1 MMKTFTI
8 AFILVAAFCT
18 ASMAQTPKETAHEK
32 GVQAVKLEDEGK
44 FDEALKLLDE
54 AQKLDPDNIVYPYE
68 ASYCYYSQEQYQKV
82 VDALEKLKDR
92 PDSFDRLYEL
102 LGNSY
107 DVLKQ
112 SDKAIA
118 IYEEGLKKFP
128 NSGVLYLERGTMP
141 LTRKDYNEAIKYFE
155 KGIEVDPKFASNY
168 YWAAKLYCG
177 SDASMWGMM
186 YGEIFMNLER
196 NSKRTGE
203 ISKLLFDTYKKNITF
218 PAPDKISVA
227 FNKQTVISI
236 DDSKNIKMPYS
247 MNYEMSLSL
256 GVAGEKT
263 IDLNS
268 LDRIRQNFIKFYTEK
283 GFDKEK
289 PNVLFVYQNQITQAN
304 QMEAYNH
311 WLLMKGDDA
320 AFNTWQAANKDK
332 WDSFIKWYTANPLKL
347 DAEHRFHRDMY

>member
-1 MMKTFTI
+1 MKTFTI
-8 AFILVAAFCT
+8 AFILVAAFCFP
-18 ASMAQTPKETAHEK
+18 SLAQTPKETAHDK

-54 AQKLDPDNIVYPYE
+54 AQKLDPDNIIYPYE
-68 ASYCYYSQEQYQKV
+68 ATYCYYSQEQYQKV

-177 SDASMWGMM
+177 SEAPMWGMM

-218 PAPDKISVA
+218 TSSEKTTIS
-227 FNKQTVISI
+227 FNKDNVVKIQ
-236 DDSKNIKMPYS
+236 DGGKIKMPYS
-247 MNYEMSLSL
+247 IIYEPTM
-256 GVAGEKT
+256 GIATVGEKA

-268 LDRIRQNFIKFYTEK
+268 LDRIRQNFLKVYNEK
-283 GFDKEK
+283 GFDKEY
-289 PNVLFVYQNQITQAN
+289 PNVLFSYQNQITTAN
-304 QMEAYNH
+304 NMEAYNH
-311 WLLMKGDDA
+311 WLLMKGDDD
-320 AFNTWQAANKDK
+320 AFNTWQTANKDK
-332 WDSFIKWYTANPLKL
+332 WDSFIKWYTDNPLKL
-347 DAEHRFHRDMY
+347 DAEHRFHRNMY

>member
-1 MMKTFTI
+1 MKTFTI
-8 AFILVAAFCT
+8 SFILVAAFCA
-18 ASMAQTPKETAHEK
+18 ASLAQTPKETAHEK

-44 FDEALKLLDE
+44 FDDALKLLDE

-68 ASYCYYSQEQYQKV
+68 ATYCYYSQEQYQKV

-112 SDKAIA
+112 SDKAIS

-141 LTRKDYNEAIKYFE
+141 LTSKDYNEAIKYFE

-177 SDASMWGMM
+177 SEASMWGMM

-218 PAPDKISVA
+218 TSSEKTTIS
-227 FNKQTVISI
+227 FNKDNVVKIQ
-236 DDSKNIKMPYS
+236 DGGKIKMPYS
-247 MNYEMSLSL
+247 IIYELTM
-256 GVAGEKT
+256 GIATVGEKA

-268 LDRIRQNFIKFYTEK
+268 IDRIRQNFLKVYNEK
-283 GFDKEK
+283 GFDKEY
-289 PNVLFVYQNQITQAN
+289 PNVLFSYQNQITTAN
-304 QMEAYNH
+304 NMEAYDH

-320 AFNTWQAANKDK
+320 AFDTWQAANKDK
-332 WDSFIKWYTANPLKL
+332 WDSFIKWYAANPLKL
-347 DAEHRFHRDMY
+347 DAEHRFHRNMY